1 MTSPRLT
8 AEGCRQR
15 QAALIS
21 CAEQYG
27 ISVLLL
33 ADPRHILYFSG
44 IEVSPPRTAVLLID
58 SSGTA
63 TFIGATVEPP
73 ACVDRVEEVPAQ
85 VLSTQ
90 HLDHA
95 RRVAEAVGHLLRGPE
110 GLLGADF
117 GGCSLYLAPALTDAV
132 DLTPHLLEL
141 RRSKYPDELAL
152 IAEAVRVTE
161 CCYRRAREIV
171 HPGVEELEVYAELYR
186 TAVMEAGERLPL
198 LGNDFQC
205 GTMGGPPRAGR
216 RAEAGELYILDLGA
230 VIGGYHA
237 DLCRTFAVG
246 GDPSPAQR
254 AAWQRV
260 SEVLEWAEATIRPGM
275 SCRRLY
281 QEACRE
287 LDPES
292 RNLFPHHLGHGIG
305 LSPHERPAL
314 NPHWDQTF
322 EEGDVFTLEPGIYSP
337 ELRGGVRLE
346 QNYRLT
352 ATGLERLSTFP
363 LEL

>member
-1 MTSPRLT
+1 MPPRLT
-8 AEGCRQR
+8 ADGCSQR

-27 ISVLLL
+27 VSVSVL
-33 ADPRHILYFSG
+33 ADPRHVLYFSG
-44 IEVSPPRTAVLLID
+44 IEVVAPRAAVLLID
-58 SSGTA
+58 SSSGAT
-63 TFIGATVEPP
+63 TFIGATTEPP
-73 ACVDRVEEVPAQ
+73 ACVDRVVEVPAQ
-85 VLSTQ
+85 VLATQ
-90 HLDHA
+90 HLDHP
-95 RRVAEAVGHLLRGPE
+95 RRVAEAAAHLLRNPD

-117 GGCSLYLAPALTDAV
+117 GGCSLYLAPAVTDAV
-132 DLTPHLLEL
+132 DLTAHLLEL
-141 RRSKYPDELAL
+141 RRNKYPDELAV
-152 IAEAVRVTE
+152 IAGAVRITE
-161 CCYRRAREIV
+161 SCYRRAREIV
-171 HPGVEELEVYAELYR
+171 YPGVGELEVYAELYR
-186 TAVMEAGERLPL
+186 TAVLAAGERLPL

-205 GTMGGPPRAGR
+205 GTMGGPPRAGH

-230 VIGGYHA
+230 VVGGYHA

-246 GDPSPAQR
+246 GDPTPAQL
-254 AAWQRV
+254 AAWQKV
-260 SEVLEWAEATIRPGM
+260 SEVLQWAEERIRPGM

-281 QEACRE
+281 HDASRE
-287 LDPES
+287 LDPEA

-337 ELRGGVRLE
+337 ELRGGIRLE

-352 ATGLERLSTFP
+352 ATGLERLSAFP